1 MDGGREREHLVDD
14 APSSTSEEILKNLSV
29 IYEDGEIVVYTAPT
43 EEELKEILL
52 DLLYKHERMTI
63 RELHRYLSGLASEDK
78 IRYALNKLMKENL
91 VGMDRDGYYYPTG
104 AASDFEDYYEDYTYE
119 DSEDQGEDY
128 RYEYY

>member
-1 MDGGREREHLVDD
+1 MAGGREREHLLE
-14 APSSTSEEILKNLSV
+14 AGNSSGPEEDIMKNLSV
-29 IYEDGEIVVYTAPT
+29 VYEDGEIVVYTAPT

-91 VGMDRDGYYYPTG
+91 VAVDRDGHYYPTSLEG
-104 AASDFEDYYEDYTYE
+104 VYEEDYEIYYDYSGDE
-119 DSEDQGEDY
+119 AEF
-128 RYEYY
+128 